1 MRLNGQ
7 PLVPQ
12 AALERAQGEIDSLYV
27 QIVDLHAEIAA
38 KSERLHASTLIA
50 EELRV
55 EVEDK
60 RGIIATMEQMQAE
73 SKKVSDARTK
83 EIAFLREKLAEANK
97 TVERQGTS
105 IARLQQQGK
114 APRK

>member
-1 MRLNGQ
+1 MRINNQ

-27 QIVDLHAEIAA
+27 QMVDLHAEIAA
-38 KSERLHASTLIA
+38 KSERLHTSTLIA
-50 EELRV
+50 EELRA

-60 RGIIATMEQMQAE
+60 RGIIATLGERYAGAQ
-73 SKKVSDARTK
+73 
-83 EIAFLREKLAEANK
+83 K
-97 TVERQGTS
+97 TVNERNADWVVLEARLSEARATIKRQATS